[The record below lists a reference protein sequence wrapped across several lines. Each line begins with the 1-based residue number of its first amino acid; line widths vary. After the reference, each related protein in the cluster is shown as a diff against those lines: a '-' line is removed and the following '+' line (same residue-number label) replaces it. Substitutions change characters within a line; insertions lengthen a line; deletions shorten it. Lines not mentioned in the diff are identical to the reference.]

1 MTDTPAQPLPA
12 RMIEQARDLD
22 DAALVAALGWPVP
35 LPCVPG
41 VASNLRL
48 LADHIAIMRGAQR

>member
-1 MTDTPAQPLPA
+1 MTQTPAQPVPA
-12 RMIEQARDLD
+12 RLFEQAHDLD

-48 LADHIAIMRGAQR
+48 LADHIAIMRGARR